1 MLQPKIFTTKASVVV
16 IVVLVMSSALSVTFQ
31 FYVFISFRPLD
42 ILVQHI
48 VHYLGVCCIL
58 LIEECATLILVLY
71 IIYTGLPSF
80 CLVHFMI
87 STFGY
92 LSFIWFIMSTPL
104 YSVYLYYFILFCPL
118 AKIILC
124 ILPSH
129 AMSYFRIILL
139 SSNCCLYRQL
149 SDDKH

>member
-1 MLQPKIFTTKASVVV
+1 
-16 IVVLVMSSALSVTFQ
+16 MSSALSVTCQ
-31 FYVFISFRPLD
+31 FLFLFRPLD

-71 IIYTGLPSF
+71 IIYTGQPSF

-92 LSFIWFIMSTPL
+92 LFIWFIMLTPL
-104 YSVYLYYFILFCPL
+104 YSVYFLYFTFLYFICPL

-124 ILPSH
+124 ILSTR
-129 AMSYFRIILL
+129 AMSYFRIVLL
-139 SSNCCLYRQL
+139 SSYLI
-149 SDDKH
+149 